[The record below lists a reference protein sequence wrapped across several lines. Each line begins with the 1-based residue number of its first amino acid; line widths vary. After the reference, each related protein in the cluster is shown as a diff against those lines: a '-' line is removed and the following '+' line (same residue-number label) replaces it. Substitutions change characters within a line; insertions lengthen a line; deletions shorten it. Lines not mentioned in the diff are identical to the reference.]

1 LRIGIE
7 KRAYGLNAP
16 IWQQVRA
23 ALAGFCRL
31 EDASDL
37 VDRLRLRKSEQELR
51 HVARAAELADDAL
64 REAHRLVAPGA
75 FEGDILAAMQGAIFR
90 GGGDFPA
97 SEWPI
102 GSGPGALMVRYHSG
116 RRRLDRNDQLQL
128 EFASSYRRY
137 HACLMRTV
145 LTGAASARH
154 RAMHAACKDA
164 LAACQARCR
173 PGATMGEVFDA
184 QARVFD
190 DAGFREHRLNACGY
204 SLGAT
209 YSPNWMDWPMFFTG
223 NPVVIE
229 PSSVFFLHMILLDS
243 RHGLA
248 MSLGETVR
256 VTDAGCVALSKM
268 PHELVVKP

>member
-1 LRIGIE
+1 
-7 KRAYGLNAP
+7 
-16 IWQQVRA
+16 
-23 ALAGFCRL
+23 
-31 EDASDL
+31 
-37 VDRLRLRKSEQELR
+37 
-51 HVARAAELADDAL
+51 
-64 REAHRLVAPGA
+64 
-75 FEGDILAAMQGAIFR
+75 
-90 GGGDFPA
+90 
-97 SEWPI
+97 
-102 GSGPGALMVRYHSG
+102 
-116 RRRLDRNDQLQL
+116 
-128 EFASSYRRY
+128 
-137 HACLMRTV
+137 MRTV

-173 PGATMGEVFDA
+173 PGATLGEVFDA

-256 VTDAGCVALSKM
+256 VTDTGCVSLSKM